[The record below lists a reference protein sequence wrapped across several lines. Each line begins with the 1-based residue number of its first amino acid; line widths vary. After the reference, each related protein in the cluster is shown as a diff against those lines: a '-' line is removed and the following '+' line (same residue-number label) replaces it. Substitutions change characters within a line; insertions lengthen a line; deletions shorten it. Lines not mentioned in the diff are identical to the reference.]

1 MTTPTENAVLAAL
14 RAVRD
19 PDQGQDIVSLGLVK
33 ELHVHDAEVSFTLAF
48 AGQSPAT
55 KAALHSSASKAIS
68 QLPGVS
74 RVSVKMGS
82 AAGAGRP
89 QAPPAQGHAH
99 GAPGAPAATDS
110 IPQLNHTIAGAPA
123 KGAVA
128 TC

>member
-1 MTTPTENAVLAAL
+1 MLFRSTVLTAL

-55 KAALHSSASKAIS
+55 KAALHSSASKAAS
-68 QLPGVS
+68 QVPGVS

-89 QAPPAQGHAH
+89 QAPPAQGHA
-99 GAPGAPAATDS
+99 PGWTSFPRSSTRSRCPRARAAWVS
-110 IPQLNHTIAGAPA
+110 PRWR
-123 KGAVA
+123 
-128 TC
+128 